1 MAKRPTVTTS
11 EPTAVTITPKGAVVE
26 YSEEIGSRHTY
37 VDGVAGLIT
46 PKNVLFASFYA
57 ERIRA
62 DFPGQFEASAA
73 TPGEV
78 SVPVGDVNPLD
89 GEGNLHIVR
98 DVAAKLVFTE
108 EALSTVIK
116 SLTDKRD
123 EIRRNKAARE
133 HRSPPGD

>member
-1 MAKRPTVTTS
+1 MAKRPTVMAS

-26 YSEEIGSRHTY
+26 YSDEIGSHHTY
-37 VDGVAGLIT
+37 VDGVAGLVT

-62 DFPGQFEASAA
+62 DFPGRFEASVA
-73 TPGEV
+73 TPREI

-89 GEGNLHIVR
+89 EEGNLHIVR

-108 EALSTVIK
+108 EALTAVIK

-123 EIRRNKAARE
+123 EIRRNKRARDQ
-133 HRSPPGD
+133 RDPSGD